1 MTQHSTAKILGTFH
15 RELISEG
22 FDEAE
27 AFEITRRA
35 AADRIQETGIV
46 VWEDEIND

>member
-1 MTQHSTAKILGTFH
+1 MTQQSTAKILGAFH

-22 FDEAE
+22 FDPGE
-27 AFEITRRA
+27 AFELVRKA
-35 AADRIQETGIV
+35 AADRIPETGIV

>member
-1 MTQHSTAKILGTFH
+1 MSQQSTAKILGAFH

-22 FDEAE
+22 FGADE
-27 AFEITRRA
+27 AFELVRRA
-35 AADRIQETGIV
+35 AADRIPETGLV